1 MQNVFFIVVLYKGM
15 EGVPLSTRSS
25 PSTREDEA
33 NIRLNAQ
40 AKDIICD
47 NISGAIFI
55 CFKNLD
61 MAIEIWDAIR
71 NVHEGVI
78 TRTEAHTNMFHAMFS
93 HLRSLWKE
101 SVMELT
107 DVLTNIV
114 ERLQQRGVKVITDQD
129 VVNKLLIT
137 LDIVY

>member
-1 MQNVFFIVVLYKGM
+1 MSK
-15 EGVPLSTRSS
+15 E
-25 PSTREDEA
+25 
-33 NIRLNAQ
+33 
-40 AKDIICD
+40 
-47 NISGAIFI
+47 
-55 CFKNLD
+55 
-61 MAIEIWDAIR
+61 WDAIR

-114 ERLQQRGVKVITDQD
+114 ERLHQRGVKVITDQD